1 MDLRHNK
8 QRHVTQKTRA
18 CFGRY
23 AFINLGANIVLIGKV
38 AELTGAT
45 RKAIRHYETIELIP
59 SPKRSGTYRTYSEHD
74 VMVISM
80 IRRAQILGFSLN
92 ELKEIVSKKITDQKL
107 PIPLVSAHI
116 DNKVIELEK
125 ESEAL
130 QSKIKKLN
138 QFKIDLIKEFS

>member
-1 MDLRHNK
+1 M
-8 QRHVTQKTRA
+8 
-18 CFGRY
+18 
-23 AFINLGANIVLIGKV
+23 LIGEV

-45 RKAIRHYETIELIP
+45 RKAIRHYEAIELIP
-59 SPKRSGTYRTYSEHD
+59 SPKRSRTYRLYSEHD

-80 IRRAQILGFSLN
+80 IRRAQTLGFSLK
-92 ELKEIVSKKITDQKL
+92 ELKDIVSKKITDQKL

-138 QFKIDLIKEFS
+138 QFNASGNIRFFKNSQNSSRF

>member
-1 MDLRHNK
+1 M
-8 QRHVTQKTRA
+8 
-18 CFGRY
+18 
-23 AFINLGANIVLIGKV
+23 LIGKV

-45 RKAIRHYETIELIP
+45 RKAIRHYETIALIP
-59 SPKRSGTYRTYSEHD
+59 SPKRVGSYRTYSEHD

-80 IRRAQILGFSLN
+80 IRRAQTLGFSLN
-92 ELKEIVSKKITDQKL
+92 ELKEIVSKKIADQKL
-107 PIPLVSAHI
+107 PLSLVSTHI

-138 QFKIDLIKEFS
+138 QFKIDLSKEFS

>member
-1 MDLRHNK
+1 MRFVNMGVHIL
-8 QRHVTQKTRA
+8 
-18 CFGRY
+18 
-23 AFINLGANIVLIGKV
+23 LIGQV
-38 AELTGAT
+38 AVLTGAT

-74 VMVISM
+74 VMVICM
-80 IRRAQILGFSLN
+80 IRRAQTLGFSLN
-92 ELKEIVSKKITDQKL
+92 ELKEIVSKKITNQKL

-130 QSKIKKLN
+130 QTKIKKLN
-138 QFKIDLIKEFS
+138 QFKIDLIKEFY

>member
-1 MDLRHNK
+1 MSL
-8 QRHVTQKTRA
+8 
-18 CFGRY
+18 GRRINCY
-23 AFINLGANIVLIGKV
+23 AFINLGDHILLIGKV
-38 AELTGAT
+38 AELTGVT
-45 RKAIRHYETIELIP
+45 RKAIRHYEMIELIP

-80 IRRAQILGFSLN
+80 IRKAQILGFSLN
-92 ELKEIVSKKITDQKL
+92 ELKEIVSKKITDKKL

-130 QSKIKKLN
+130 QSKIKRLN

>member
-1 MDLRHNK
+1 MRFVNMGVHIL
-8 QRHVTQKTRA
+8 
-18 CFGRY
+18 
-23 AFINLGANIVLIGKV
+23 LIGQV
-38 AELTGAT
+38 AVLTGAT

-74 VMVISM
+74 VMVICM
-80 IRRAQILGFSLN
+80 IRRAQTLGFSLN

-130 QSKIKKLN
+130 QTKIKKLN
-138 QFKIDLIKEFS
+138 QFKIDLIKEFY

>member
-1 MDLRHNK
+1 VGSHC
-8 QRHVTQKTRA
+8 V
-18 CFGRY
+18 Y
-23 AFINLGANIVLIGKV
+23 AFINMGVHILLIGQV

-80 IRRAQILGFSLN
+80 IRRAQTLGFSLN

-125 ESEAL
+125 ESKAL
-130 QSKIKKLN
+130 QTKIKKLN
-138 QFKIDLIKEFS
+138 QFKIDLIKEFY

>member
-1 MDLRHNK
+1 M
-8 QRHVTQKTRA
+8 
-18 CFGRY
+18 
-23 AFINLGANIVLIGKV
+23 LIGKV

-45 RKAIRHYETIELIP
+45 RKAIRHYEAIELIP

-80 IRRAQILGFSLN
+80 IRRAQTLGFSLN

-116 DNKVIELEK
+116 DNKVIELEQ
-125 ESEAL
+125 ECEAL
-130 QSKIKKLN
+130 QSKVEKLN
-138 QFKIDLIKEFS
+138 QFRIDLITNFS

>member
-1 MDLRHNK
+1 MANHY
-8 QRHVTQKTRA
+8 
-18 CFGRY
+18 CPF
-23 AFINLGANIVLIGKV
+23 NLGVHILLIGKV
-38 AELTGAT
+38 AKLTGAT
-45 RKAIRHYETIELIP
+45 RKAIRHYEEIELIP
-59 SPKRSGTYRTYSEHD
+59 SPKRIGTYRTYSEND

-92 ELKEIVSKKITDQKL
+92 ELKEIVSKKIADQKL

-116 DNKVIELEK
+116 DNKVIQLEK

>member
-1 MDLRHNK
+1 MRHY
-8 QRHVTQKTRA
+8 V
-18 CFGRY
+18 
-23 AFINLGANIVLIGKV
+23 FINMGVYILLIGQV

-80 IRRAQILGFSLN
+80 IRRAQTLGFTLN
-92 ELKEIVSKKITDQKL
+92 ELKEIVSKKVTDKKL
-107 PIPLVSAHI
+107 PVPLVSAHI

-130 QSKIKKLN
+130 QAKIKELN
-138 QFKIDLIKEFS
+138 QFKIDLIKEFP

>member
-1 MDLRHNK
+1 MGVHIL
-8 QRHVTQKTRA
+8 
-18 CFGRY
+18 
-23 AFINLGANIVLIGKV
+23 LIGQV

-80 IRRAQILGFSLN
+80 IRRAQTLGFSLN

-125 ESEAL
+125 ESKAL
-130 QSKIKKLN
+130 QTKIKKLN
-138 QFKIDLIKEFS
+138 QFKIDLIKEFY

>member
-1 MDLRHNK
+1 MGVHIL
-8 QRHVTQKTRA
+8 
-18 CFGRY
+18 
-23 AFINLGANIVLIGKV
+23 LIGQV

-80 IRRAQILGFSLN
+80 IRRAQTLGFSLN

-107 PIPLVSAHI
+107 PIPLVSAQI

-125 ESEAL
+125 ESKAL
-130 QSKIKKLN
+130 QTKIKKLN
-138 QFKIDLIKEFS
+138 QFKIDLIKEFY

>member
-1 MDLRHNK
+1 MGVHIL
-8 QRHVTQKTRA
+8 
-18 CFGRY
+18 
-23 AFINLGANIVLIGKV
+23 LIGQV
-38 AELTGAT
+38 AVLTGAT

-74 VMVISM
+74 VMVICM
-80 IRRAQILGFSLN
+80 IRRAQTLGFSLN

-125 ESEAL
+125 ESKAL
-130 QSKIKKLN
+130 QTKIKKLN
-138 QFKIDLIKEFS
+138 QFKIDLIKEFY